1 MDKAGI
7 EKYKECEICGSQDMG
22 KIDFDTPVYCRKCI
36 SEMEKLSMSPK
47 KFIKYRELKET
58 LKK

>member
-1 MDKAGI
+1 MDKADI
-7 EKYKECEICGSQDMG
+7 AKFKKCEICGSDMG
-22 KIDFDTPVYCRKCI
+22 KIDFDTPVYCIKCI
-36 SEMEKLSMSPK
+36 SDMERLSMSPK